1 MKYIKKYENIDW
13 DWVEEEENDYN
24 YKELIDV
31 VKRIIKE
38 DIVDNFYDSID
49 NFLENVKFHI
59 KKDFISKFYNIWKT
73 VKPLAF
79 FEGEYNIEW
88 MTNKIIDAFQWIFEN
103 NEKINLL
110 DDFLFKCIKNDINN
124 VISFL
129 PEEISKKFKN

>member
-31 VKRIIKE
+31 VKHIINE
-38 DIVDNFYDSID
+38 DIVDDFYDAID

-59 KKDFISKFYNIWKT
+59 KKDFISKFYNFI
-73 VKPLAF
+73 F
-79 FEGEYNIEW
+79 IIDEYNIEW

-110 DDFLFKCIKNDINN
+110 DDFLLKCIKNDINN